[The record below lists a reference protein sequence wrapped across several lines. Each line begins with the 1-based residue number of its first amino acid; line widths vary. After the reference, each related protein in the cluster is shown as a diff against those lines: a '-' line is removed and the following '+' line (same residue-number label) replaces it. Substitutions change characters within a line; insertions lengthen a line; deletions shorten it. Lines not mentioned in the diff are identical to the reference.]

1 MKNEKQ
7 ETENGKRKTED
18 KRRMKGDNIAE
29 RLLEFGARVV
39 KVADALPKRV
49 AGRHVGS
56 QLLRCG
62 TSAGAN
68 YEEGRNAESRAD
80 FVHKVGVARKEAS
93 ESCYWLRLI
102 QRAKLVKPSRLS
114 ELIKEAG
121 ELTAILTA
129 SIKTAKAR
137 S

>member
-1 MKNEKQ
+1 MKNEKR
-7 ETENGKRKTED
+7 ETGNGKRKNKG
-18 KRRMKGDNIAE
+18 KRIMKGDDIAQ
-29 RLLEFGARVV
+29 RLLEFGARIVRVV
-39 KVADALPKRV
+39 DAMPKRV
-49 AGRHVGS
+49 AGRHVGT

-80 FVHKVGVARKEAS
+80 FVHKLGVARKEAS
-93 ESCYWLRLI
+93 ESSYWLRLV

-114 ELIKEAG
+114 DLIKEAG
-121 ELTAILTA
+121 ELTAILAA
-129 SIKTAKAR
+129 SIKTGKAR